1 MRHVAIGQAL
11 FCFGFGLGRMAGQLD
26 NCSLAGKDLSAG
38 AFAPIVIVRHTE
50 RGVHMEYR
58 RLGSSGL
65 QVSALGIG
73 TNSFGG
79 RADEAASLR
88 IIDAVLDAGINFID
102 TANIYTNTESE
113 RIIGKALEG
122 RRHDVVLAT
131 KAGLPR
137 GQGPNEQG
145 ASRYHLMKELEGSLK
160 RLRTD
165 YVDLYQIHTFDP
177 NTPLE
182 ETLRAL
188 DDMVR
193 AGKVRYIGASNY
205 FAWELMKALGI
216 SEREGLNRF
225 VSLQVSYSLADR
237 TPERE
242 MIPLCLDQGLG
253 IIPYFPLAGGI
264 LTGKYTTADRVP
276 AGSRLEK
283 DPRFAEKLKNDK
295 IALGQQVAGLAAEL
309 GVEPGVLSIAWLM
322 NKPAVSTVIVG
333 ASRVEQVQANLQSAS
348 LKLDDSTMAKL
359 DELSDPFRLGEPFGW
374 YRLQ

>member
-1 MRHVAIGQAL
+1 
-11 FCFGFGLGRMAGQLD
+11 
-26 NCSLAGKDLSAG
+26 
-38 AFAPIVIVRHTE
+38 
-50 RGVHMEYR
+50 MEYR
-58 RLGSSGL
+58 RLGNSGL

-79 RADEAASLR
+79 RADEATTLR
-88 IIDAVLDAGINFID
+88 IIDAALEGGINFID
-102 TANIYTNTESE
+102 TANIYTNQESE

-131 KAGLPR
+131 KAGLVR
-137 GQGPNEQG
+137 GQGPNESG
-145 ASRYHLMKELEGSLK
+145 SSRYHLQKELEGSLK

-177 NTPLE
+177 YTPLE
-182 ETLRAL
+182 ETLRTL

-216 SEREGLNRF
+216 SEMKGLNRF

-264 LTGKYTTADRVP
+264 LTGKYTAVDQAP

-283 DPRFAEKLKNDK
+283 EPRFAERMQADK
-295 IALGQQVAGLAAEL
+295 VEL
-309 GVEPGVLSIAWLM
+309 GRQVSALASELGMSPGVLSLAWLM

-333 ASRVEQVQANLQSAS
+333 ASRVEQVTSNLESAS
-348 LKLDDSTMAKL
+348 VKLDEATMAKL
-359 DELSDPFRLGEPFGW
+359 DELSDPFRLGEPFGF
-374 YRLQ
+374 YRLP